1 MARRE
6 TARSQLQFSRVGFHA
21 RKGLVS
27 LSLWSKMNA
36 AMDAILIE
44 ARALMKY
51 LEKGC
56 GLAEL
61 RLHCKP
67 KAAALM
73 KVNHSSLPQLQCIY
87 GPTFF
92 HCQNFWHNILLSL
105 RPIVFIVEF
114 GGHIYIQ

>member
-1 MARRE
+1 
-6 TARSQLQFSRVGFHA
+6 
-21 RKGLVS
+21 
-27 LSLWSKMNA
+27 MNA

-44 ARALMKY
+44 ARAVMKY

-87 GPTFF
+87 SPTFF
-92 HCQNFWHNILLSL
+92 TVNIFGIISFFPSAQLYLL
-105 RPIVFIVEF
+105 
-114 GGHIYIQ
+114 